1 MDLIWQKFTDWLKEL
16 LVGGIMDNLTGLFD
30 QVNAKI
36 SDAAGHIGST
46 PQTWNS
52 GIYNMIRS
60 LSDSVILPIAGVILA
75 FVMTLELIQLITEKN
90 NLHDLDTWIFFKW
103 VFKTACAVLI
113 VSNTWNIVMGVF
125 EAAQSVIASASG
137 VIVGNTSINLMDHLT
152 DLESRLMEMNVWSLL
167 GLWLQSFVVGITMWA
182 LTICIFIIVY
192 GRMIEIYLVTSIAP
206 IPMATMMN
214 REWGQT
220 GQNYLRSLL
229 ALAFQGFLIIVC
241 IAIYAVL
248 VQNMLIDDNI
258 STAIWMCMGYTVL
271 LCFTLFKTGSLSKSI
286 FNSH

>member
-1 MDLIWQKFTDWLKEL
+1 MDLIWEKFTEWLKEL

-30 QVNAKI
+30 NVNAKVAE
-36 SDAAGHIGST
+36 AAGHIGNT
-46 PQTWNS
+46 PQAWNAS
-52 GIYNMIRS
+52 IYSMIRS
-60 LSDSVILPIAGVILA
+60 LSDNLILPIAGVILA
-75 FVMTLELIQLITEKN
+75 FVMTLELIQLIADRN
-90 NLHDLDTWIFFKW
+90 NLHDIDTWVFFRW
-103 VFKTACAVLI
+103 VFKTAAAVLI

-125 EAAQSVIASASG
+125 EAAQSVVNRASG
-137 VIVGNTSINLMDHLT
+137 LIVGNTSINLADHIA
-152 DLESRLMEMNVWSLL
+152 DLEARLLEMNVWTLL
-167 GLWLQSFVVGITMWA
+167 GLWLQSFVVGFSMWA
-182 LTICIFIIVY
+182 LTICIFIIIY

-206 IPMATMMN
+206 IPMATMMGK
-214 REWGQT
+214 EWGGM

-258 STAIWMCMGYTVL
+258 STAIWLCMGYTVL
-271 LCFTLFKTGSLSKSI
+271 LCFTLFKTSSLAKSI